1 MVEFA
6 GVVDALHCSTEIEA
20 AVAITG
26 ASLEPDRRIEFRIGI
41 NVGDVVVEGADIFGD
56 GINVASRLEDSAE
69 PGGICVS
76 ARVQEDS
83 AGRLDLAFDDMG
95 EQALKNM
102 MRPMRVYRVRRKG
115 PLPSPPPQTGK
126 GRIGASGA
134 PALAVP
140 DRATLLRAFAGIS
153 RVGPELPLLAACC
166 AQIGR
171 LDEAREIVQRLRALT
186 PLVVPN
192 ATQWRKPEQRELYL
206 AGLRL
211 ATAEVT

>member
-115 PLPSPPPQTGK
+115 PLPIPPPQTGE
-126 GRIGASGA
+126 RRMGASGG

-192 ATQWRKPEQRELYL
+192 ATQWRNPEQRELYL

-211 ATAEVT
+211 ATGEVT

>member
-20 AVAITG
+20 AVVITG
-26 ASLEPDRRIEFRIGI
+26 ASLAPDRRIGI

-56 GINVASRLEDSAE
+56 GINVASRLEDLAQ

-76 ARVQEDS
+76 ARVQEDA
-83 AGRLDLAFDDMG
+83 AGRLDLAFDDMD
-95 EQALKNM
+95 EALKNM
-102 MRPMRVYRVRRKG
+102 MRRMRVYRVRRKG
-115 PLPSPPPQTGK
+115 PLPIPPPQTGE
-126 GRIGASGA
+126 RRMGASGG

-140 DRATLLRAFAGIS
+140 DRATLLRALQEFPGWVPNC
-153 RVGPELPLLAACC
+153 RFLAACC

-192 ATQWRKPEQRELYL
+192 ATQWRNPEQRELYL

-211 ATAEVT
+211 ATVEVT

>member
-26 ASLEPDRRIEFRIGI
+26 GSLAPDRRIGI

-56 GINVASRLEDSAE
+56 GINLASRLEDLAE

-76 ARVQEDS
+76 ARVQEDA
-83 AGRLDLAFDDMG
+83 AGRLDLAFDDMD

-102 MRPMRVYRVRRKG
+102 MRPLRVYRVRRKG

-140 DRATLLRAFAGIS
+140 DRATLLRALQEFPGWVPNY
-153 RVGPELPLLAACC
+153 RFLAACG
-166 AQIGR
+166 ARIGR

-186 PLVVPN
+186 PLVLPSG
-192 ATQWRKPEQRELYL
+192 TQWRDPEQRELYL

-211 ATAEVT
+211 ATGEVT

>member
-115 PLPSPPPQTGK
+115 PLPSPYFSYRGK
-126 GRIGASGA
+126 FS
-134 PALAVP
+134 P
-140 DRATLLRAFAGIS
+140 RA
-153 RVGPELPLLAACC
+153 
-166 AQIGR
+166 
-171 LDEAREIVQRLRALT
+171 
-186 PLVVPN
+186 
-192 ATQWRKPEQRELYL
+192 EQ
-206 AGLRL
+206 
-211 ATAEVT
+211 